1 MSYKRNILEDI
12 GLLVSHENILYVIPE
27 YILEDIGLFVSHD
40 NILLICHSRVYLR
53 RYRIVCVT

>member
-27 YILEDIGLFVSHD
+27 YILEDIGLFVSHE
-40 NILLICHSRVYLR
+40 NILCHTRVNLR

>member
-27 YILEDIGLFVSHD
+27 YILEDIGLFVCRE
-40 NILLICHSRVYLR
+40 NILYVIPE
-53 RYRIVCVT
+53 